1 MKYYWEFKLEC
12 VEKYLR
18 GEWAEKKSTV
28 NIIPIAAGLA
38 VAATAVAVYV
48 LRKKKKN

>member
-1 MKYYWEFKLEC
+1 M
-12 VEKYLR
+12 
-18 GEWAEKKSTV
+18 

>member
-1 MKYYWEFKLEC
+1 M
-12 VEKYLR
+12 
-18 GEWAEKKSTV
+18 

-38 VAATAVAVYV
+38 VTATAVAVYV